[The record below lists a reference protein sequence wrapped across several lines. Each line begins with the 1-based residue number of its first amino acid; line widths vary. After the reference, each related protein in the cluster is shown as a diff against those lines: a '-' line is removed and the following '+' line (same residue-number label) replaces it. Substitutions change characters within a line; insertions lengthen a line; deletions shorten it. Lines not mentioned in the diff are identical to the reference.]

1 MRVLIVSWFM
11 WLAAVAVA
19 MAQPAIQ
26 TPSQTLEPS
35 ALEQPLD
42 LQVQGTVRIGGSYGL
57 GDGRGLAQH
66 GYSQGFSFNQLLAL
80 DLSGTVPV
88 TFPLQGL
95 FSIAAQL
102 NSQQADNLQSLV
114 MHFDSERL
122 ILDFGD
128 FAVGER
134 APDFI
139 VPDRKLKGFK
149 AQWLPESN
157 LTVTAAFA
165 RVEGIAESR
174 TFQGNTSAD
183 VVTFSAIQEER
194 PWLDQLYLR
203 HLDGLQYYPLA
214 GGFVEG
220 FSKVE
225 FDYHPGPQLEALLGS
240 YELGYLLPGIEADG
254 PVELETGQFQ
264 IVRTAQET
272 YLVLMRPAL
281 DLLREHV
288 RMAIEEYNLD
298 QLLEGD
304 ERKEYPFNEETDFE
318 AGFLQQLQ
326 EIVTLNVDPER
337 LSLKGF
343 QRQRFYFLG
352 HRDIV
357 RDTFKLEISVQG
369 QFVGT
374 DDPLLFEYEYE
385 LFPEQGLVD
394 LRFPQE
400 FFQDR
405 ANQIRAGFN
414 YTSTSGIYIL
424 GLSIVKG
431 SDRVFLNGQPLERD
445 LDYTIDYE
453 TGALIL
459 FRQVSG
465 QDLLRIE
472 YELLRGGLGGFAEYQ
487 RNLSQLSV
495 AWEPLPWLT
504 LDLDLLQGADIDSQQ
519 DRTRLRTMP
528 NLHNVAGMRAAADL
542 GPLQANAVLGYTLN
556 AFPLDDNL
564 RQNLP
569 NQVNAIRTL
578 QYGSKAFVLFAHQ
591 NGLTVFDGVRWT
603 LYDTRAGLSGRS
615 IQDVAVGKE
624 WVALAT
630 EAGLTLVRLQGDDPF
645 ALIANWL
652 RFYKQDGLADNRVYG
667 VAFDADL
674 LWIATGDGFTKVNVN
689 ASLREF
695 EKPEGWTSYTPK
707 QLEGLLAPAITQLA
721 VVDGKVYLASARG
734 LQVFDPQS
742 ERLETDGPLLGGAV
756 YDLVGDHEAVYAASD
771 WGLRTLS
778 DGRGTGWLVSGEA
791 VYAVATQGAQVW
803 YAPERG
809 LRSIGAGQVPA
820 PLRDIAI
827 RALGVQGQALW
838 VGPAAGA
845 PPQYGLT
852 ITRVQGDGVQ
862 AYEDRVTSI
871 NGRDLGRF
879 GDVPLGE
886 HLDLGWL
893 GRLEA
898 RYALG
903 ELSLT
908 SALEGVSPQF
918 TAIGSNS
925 RQDYVRWRLRGDYVP
940 LTILTLFAEHTAGLG
955 SPLTTDAVGLKWTQ
969 GLELDVGYHEERSST
984 QDEVKATFS
993 LNVAKAFLED
1003 AVQWRLSVDD
1013 QGVVNTN
1020 TQRRSQELTLATS
1033 VGVQLTNALRFDLTI
1048 QSPLRMRTN
1057 RDLSGSLEFSGRAFW
1072 APQLDFGALSVAVE
1086 HENENRFPQGRSSRQ
1101 DQLEVQ
1107 FNWQSFN
1114 WLDVVWIPRS
1124 VANFEQDVTGPID
1137 ALNRLGLNNSLQARW
1152 EQLSGQ
1158 LNWRRDQVHSSRN
1171 QTQSI
1176 EHQLSARLNYN
1187 GFTDLAPGLDWS
1199 WGLTELRHLVTLAT
1213 KLSWNQRWNASVDW
1227 TPQTQLSLN
1236 GALSAAFVDSDEE
1249 RTSQYMVQGSAGYRF
1264 SDALEASLNLNA
1276 TWEQG
1281 TRREELIQALTLDAT
1296 GGASWRFAEDWTANF
1311 TTGLFWGNDEQD
1323 PHGDYLSY
1331 LVSAEASMTF

>member
-1 MRVLIVSWFM
+1 MRSLIVSWFM
-11 WLAAVAVA
+11 WLAAAAAV
-19 MAQPAIQ
+19 MAQPTIQ

-35 ALEQPLD
+35 APEQPLD
-42 LQVQGTVRIGGSYGL
+42 LQVQGMVRMGASYGL

-88 TFPLQGL
+88 TFPLEGL
-95 FSIAAQL
+95 FSISAQL

-128 FAVGER
+128 FAVGEN
-134 APDFI
+134 APQFI

-149 AQWLPESN
+149 AQWLPEEN

-183 VVTFSAIQEER
+183 VVTFSAAQEER

-203 HLDGLQYYPLA
+203 QLDGLQYYPLA
-214 GGFVEG
+214 GEFVEG

-225 FDYHPGPQLEALLGS
+225 LDFHPGPPLEALLSS
-240 YELGYLLPGIEADG
+240 YELDYLLPGIEADG

-272 YLVLMRPAL
+272 HLALMRPAL
-281 DLLREHV
+281 DLLRDHV
-288 RMAIEEYNLD
+288 RLAIEEYNLD

-304 ERKEYPFNEETDFE
+304 DRKEYPFNEETDFE

-326 EIVTLNVDPER
+326 EIVTLNVDPQR
-337 LSLKGF
+337 LSLKDF

-352 HRDIV
+352 HKDIV
-357 RDTFKLEISVQG
+357 RDTFKLEISVQD
-369 QFVGT
+369 QFVST

-385 LFPEQGLVD
+385 LFPEQGLVE
-394 LRFPQE
+394 LRFPPE

-405 ANQIRAGFN
+405 ANLIRAGFN

-431 SDRVFLNGQPLERD
+431 SDHVFLNTQPLQRD

-459 FRQVSG
+459 FRQVSKE
-465 QDLLRIE
+465 DLLRIE

-495 AWEPLPWLT
+495 AWAALPWLHV
-504 LDLDLLQGADIDSQQ
+504 DLDLLQGADIDSEQ
-519 DRTRLRTMP
+519 DRARLRTMP
-528 NLHNVAGMRAAADL
+528 NTHTVAGVRATADL

-578 QYGSKAFVLFAHQ
+578 QYASKTFVLFAHQ

-615 IQDVAVGKE
+615 IYDVAVGKE

-630 EAGLTLVRLQGDDPF
+630 EAGLTLVRLEGDDPF

-667 VAFDADL
+667 VSFDADL

-689 ASLREF
+689 AGLREF
-695 EKPEGWTSYTPK
+695 EKPERWTSYTPK
-707 QLEGLLAPAITQLA
+707 TMKDLLAPAITQLA
-721 VVDGKVYLASARG
+721 VIEGRVYLGSARG

-742 ERLETDGPLLGGAV
+742 ESLETDGPLLGGAV
-756 YDLVGDHEAVYAASD
+756 YDLVGDHEAVYAASA

-778 DGRGTGWLVSGEA
+778 DGRGTGWLASGQA
-791 VYAVATQGAQVW
+791 VYAVAAQGQQVW
-803 YAPERG
+803 YAPQRG
-809 LRSIGAGQVPA
+809 LRSIGAGRVPFD
-820 PLRDIAI
+820 LRDTAI
-827 RALGVQGQALW
+827 RALGMQGQALW
-838 VGPAAGA
+838 VGPAAGPA
-845 PPQYGLT
+845 PQYGLT
-852 ITRVQGDGVQ
+852 IARVQGDDVQ

-893 GRLEA
+893 GQLEA

-918 TAIGSNS
+918 TAVGSNS
-925 RQDYVRWRLRGDYVP
+925 REDYVRWRLRGDYAP
-940 LTILTLFAEHTAGLG
+940 LSSLKLFAEHTDGL
-955 SPLTTDAVGLKWTQ
+955 SNAQSRDAVGVQWSG
-969 GLELDVGYHEERSST
+969 GLDLAVNYSEERASAK
-984 QDEVKATFS
+984 DEVKATFS
-993 LNVAKAFLED
+993 LDLSRSFLED
-1003 AVQWRLSVDD
+1003 ALKWRMSLDD
-1013 QGVVNTN
+1013 QGVVNVR

-1033 VGVQLTNALRFDLTI
+1033 VGGQLTNAFEMDLSVR
-1048 QSPLRMRTN
+1048 SPLRFRTN
-1057 RDLSGSLEFSGRAFW
+1057 RDLSGSLQFNGKAFW
-1072 APQLDFGALSVAVE
+1072 TPQLDFAAVSVAVE
-1086 HENENRFPQGRSSRQ
+1086 HENENRFPQSEASRQ

-1124 VANFEQDVTGPID
+1124 VVSFEQDVSGPFD
-1137 ALNRLGLNNSLQARW
+1137 ELNKLELGSSVQARW
-1152 EQLSGQ
+1152 AQLSGQ
-1158 LNWRRDQVHSSRN
+1158 LNWGQDQVHSIRN
-1171 QTQSI
+1171 QTQSVQ
-1176 EHQLSARLNYN
+1176 HRVSARLNYN

-1199 WGLTELRHLVTLAT
+1199 LDLTELRHLGTLAT

-1227 TPQTQLSLN
+1227 TPQPQLSLN

-1249 RTSQYMVQGSAGYRF
+1249 RTSLYTAQGSAGYHF
-1264 SDALEASLNLNA
+1264 SETLDASLNLNG

-1281 TRREELIQALTLDAT
+1281 TRREKPVEMLTFDAT
-1296 GGASWRFAEDWTANF
+1296 SGASWRFAEDWMANF
-1311 TTGLFWGNDEQD
+1311 TAGLFWGNDRQD
-1323 PHGDYLSY
+1323 PHRGYLSY